1 MTQKDEFRR
10 SKAWGVKEGKI
21 KRERRKEIL
30 KSLKNEGDFNTMF
43 NCYKMIKLNSEI

>member
-21 KRERRKEIL
+21 KEREEKRD
-30 KSLKNEGDFNTMF
+30 SQ
-43 NCYKMIKLNSEI
+43 KLEK

>member
-1 MTQKDEFRR
+1 MSSEDQKLGV
-10 SKAWGVKEGKI
+10 SKRKKI
-21 KRERRKEIL
+21 KEEKRKEIL

>member
-10 SKAWGVKEGKI
+10 LKAWGVKEGEK
-21 KRERRKEIL
+21 KTEKRKEIL
-30 KSLKNEGDFNTMF
+30 KSLKNEGDINTMF